1 MQTSGL
7 AYISLFVADLARSK
21 EFYSGLL
28 GLPLVND
35 AEWGATVQA
44 GPVQLMLHPR
54 EGRTQ
59 QDVELVFDVTNLEA
73 AFEELREA
81 GVDVVEQPQA
91 REWGDKD
98 GAVTDPDGNR
108 VYLRE
113 TAPSGV

>member
-7 AYISLFVADLARSK
+7 AYISLFVADLGRSK

-35 AEWGATVQA
+35 EEWGATVQA

-54 EGRTQ
+54 EDRTQ
-59 QDVELVFDVTNLEA
+59 QDVELVFDVTELDS
-73 AFEELREA
+73 AFEELRAA
-81 GVDVVEQPQA
+81 GVQVLEQPQA

-98 GAVTDPDGNR
+98 GAVADPDGNR

-113 TAPSGV
+113 SAPSGI